1 MKIFNDND
9 NNDKAKLKYYAEK
22 AKEAI
27 NININYHK
35 QKDIYENYIKEIKSI
50 LFSKEKIK
58 ENFIKINKKLKANKD
73 KLQNEYNKI
82 KSLKYD
88 IYYKNCTD
96 ELKMGRPLLNQLKA
110 DNFTL
115 EYTLS
120 EKDNIIKMLNQN
132 MKNFVIFSLFKQP
145 KRDIFIDL
153 KEGNSTIKEIMSQI
167 QSIILKKSKKYNSL
181 KENCKIKKKIIEQ
194 LKNIIMQLNEYIYL
208 TKLEKAK
215 INNENNIKPFCFQF
229 ISNQINT
236 NSNLKT
242 ADRTISTYDTIS
254 NKKILENKENI
265 NNNGF
270 ELSNI
275 KRKEYEED
283 SKYND
288 KNIIKNA
295 NIKNKNLITHAIMKT
310 IIPPKKNSIKYLSV
324 NPMINNDIE
333 ITIDKN
339 SDENKNNFFTD
350 KKALS
355 AEERKTRKI
364 NNKKN
369 LRNNK
374 IIYNFQN
381 LEELFGTSDSENE
394 QEEIIIDSV
403 IHSDD
408 ETTLEKK
415 INSKKTLHG
424 TYLNEIKSNVS
435 KINLDLIEFNKLKV
449 FQEVDINSLQRR
461 NYKILNV
468 EENIIITKKKIKK
481 IKNRMEIN
489 LKKIEAM
496 KKFID
501 DLKNKYILFKRIKTK
516 SSAINS
522 KVNYIA
528 NHEIID
534 LNQIEEGEDED
545 NDDIGSDYLNEND
558 EITE

>member
-1 MKIFNDND
+1 MKNFNDNE
-9 NNDKAKLKYYAEK
+9 NNEKAKLKYYAEK
-22 AKEAI
+22 AKEEI
-27 NININYHK
+27 NINNNYLK
-35 QKDIYENYIKEIKSI
+35 EREIYQNYIKEIKCI
-50 LFSKEKIK
+50 LFDKEKMK
-58 ENFIKINKKLKANKD
+58 ENFIKINKKLKSNKE

-82 KSLKYD
+82 KCLKYD

-110 DNFTL
+110 DKFTL

-120 EKDNIIKMLNQN
+120 QKDNIIKMLNIN
-132 MKNFVIFSLFKQP
+132 MKNFAIFSLFRPP

-153 KEGNSTIKEIMSQI
+153 KEGNSTIKDIISQL
-167 QSIILKKSKKYNSL
+167 QSAILKKSKKYNSL
-181 KENCKIKKKIIEQ
+181 KENRKIKKKSIER
-194 LKNIIMQLNEYIYL
+194 LKNVIMQLNEYIYL
-208 TKLEKAK
+208 LKQEKIK
-215 INNENNIKPFCFQF
+215 IIKENCINSFSSNF

-242 ADRTISTYDTIS
+242 ADRTITTYETIS
-254 NKKILENKENI
+254 SKKILENKENI

-270 ELSNI
+270 ELSDLKM
-275 KRKEYEED
+275 KRYEED
-283 SKYND
+283 FKYNN

-295 NIKNKNLITHAIMKT
+295 NLKNKNKIAQAIMTT
-310 IIPPKKNSIKYLSV
+310 IIPEKISSINYLSV
-324 NPMINNDIE
+324 NPAINNDIE

-339 SDENKNNFFTD
+339 SCENKINYFLN

-355 AEERKTRKI
+355 AENRKTKKI
-364 NNKKN
+364 KSNKGVKNNKV
-369 LRNNK
+369 
-374 IIYNFQN
+374 IYKFQN
-381 LEELFGTSDSENE
+381 LEELFETSDGENE

-415 INSKKTLHG
+415 INSKKTLKGEH
-424 TYLNEIKSNVS
+424 LNEIKSHVS

-461 NYKILNV
+461 NYKNLSV
-468 EENIIITKKKIKK
+468 DENIYMIKKKIKK
-481 IKNRMEIN
+481 IKNKMDIN

-496 KKFID
+496 KKFIN
-501 DLKNKYILFKRIKTK
+501 DLKNKYILFKRIKTQ
-516 SSAINS
+516 SSAVNS

-528 NHEIID
+528 NNEIID

-545 NDDIGSDYLNEND
+545 NDDIGSDYLNENE